1 MNLETEES
9 MEYKNNMPI
18 YLQVMEDIKARIVNG
33 EIALGQK
40 LPSSRELAVQYE
52 INPNTAARI
61 YSELERDG
69 VTFTK
74 RGIGTFVTEEPWMV
88 TKMKEEAV
96 SKVVEDFIQ
105 TMESMGF
112 NSEEIL
118 KELQKKI

>member
-1 MNLETEES
+1 
-9 MEYKNNMPI
+9 
-18 YLQVMEDIKARIVNG
+18 
-33 EIALGQK
+33 
-40 LPSSRELAVQYE
+40 
-52 INPNTAARI
+52 
-61 YSELERDG
+61 
-69 VTFTK
+69 
-74 RGIGTFVTEEPWMV
+74 MV

>member
-1 MNLETEES
+1 

-74 RGIGTFVTEEPWMV
+74 RGIGTFVTEEPEMV
-88 TKMKEEAV
+88 AKMKEEAV

>member
-1 MNLETEES
+1 

-69 VTFTK
+69 ATFTK
-74 RGIGTFVTEEPWMV
+74 RGIGTFVTEEPEMV

>member
-1 MNLETEES
+1 MDFKSNV
-9 MEYKNNMPI
+9 PI
-18 YLQVMEDIKARIVNG
+18 YLQVTADLKARILTG
-33 EIALGQK
+33 EIHPGDK
-40 LPSSRELAVQYE
+40 LPSSRELALSYE